1 MSPRFVFLGISVL
14 LYLLSLALP
23 ALRYAGGEPVSGL
36 FILGFGWY
44 NGTAHWLANP
54 LMWGAWR
61 LLAIRKPAFSL
72 AVLVGAGF
80 LMLSSLGI
88 KDAVWGGE
96 SGIREPVAGLDIGF
110 WIWFLSA
117 VVAAIGAVAEL
128 AGSRKA
134 GEGDEP
140 H

>member
-1 MSPRFVFLGISVL
+1 MSLRFVFLAISVL

-23 ALRYAGGEPVSGL
+23 ALRYVGGESVSGL
-36 FILGFGWY
+36 FILGLGWY

-54 LMWGAWR
+54 LMCVAWFT
-61 LLAIRKPAFSL
+61 LAVRKPAFSI
-72 AVLVGAGF
+72 AVLVAAGY

-96 SGIREPVAGLDIGF
+96 SGIRAPVDGLDIGF

-117 VVAAIGAVAEL
+117 VVAAVGAGAEW
-128 AGSRKA
+128 ARGSITDGGNKPR
-134 GEGDEP
+134 
-140 H
+140 